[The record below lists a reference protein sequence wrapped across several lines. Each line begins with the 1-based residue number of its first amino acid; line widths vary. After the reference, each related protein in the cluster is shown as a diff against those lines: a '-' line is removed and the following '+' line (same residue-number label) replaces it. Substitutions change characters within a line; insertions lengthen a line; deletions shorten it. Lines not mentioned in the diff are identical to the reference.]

1 MVLFFEI
8 SMWISVLPCLISIV
22 ASSSAVVDASTATP
36 LISFFPSLPA
46 APSQF
51 PTRLSKSLSKMKRL
65 THRFRA
71 LAEPL
76 APRFLLLA
84 ATLILIKKRFRC
96 PPPRRSRSR
105 VFLVSPLLLLLLL
118 FFFCGGRA
126 FFCVD
131 LFDIKKKGRKKKDT
145 KISTEREYFFVYHNS
160 QRSSPRTR
168 PKKRKSRLG
177 EQESLGSLGWRL
189 WNQRPKH
196 TKGRKESHL
205 KRDLGIYS

>member
-105 VFLVSPLLLLLLL
+105 VFLVSPLLLLFFFLLCLLL
-118 FFFCGGRA
+118 VVEL

-131 LFDIKKKGRKKKDT
+131 LFEAFKKKDT

-168 PKKRKSRLG
+168 PKN
-177 EQESLGSLGWRL
+177 GS
-189 WNQRPKH
+189 H
-196 TKGRKESHL
+196 V
-205 KRDLGIYS
+205 

>member
-105 VFLVSPLLLLLLL
+105 VFLVSPLLLLLFFF

-168 PKKRKSRLG
+168 PKNEVTFR
-177 EQESLGSLGWRL
+177 
-189 WNQRPKH
+189 
-196 TKGRKESHL
+196 
-205 KRDLGIYS
+205 

>member
-105 VFLVSPLLLLLLL
+105 VFLVSPLLLLLFFFFF

-168 PKKRKSRLG
+168 PKNEVTFR
-177 EQESLGSLGWRL
+177 
-189 WNQRPKH
+189 
-196 TKGRKESHL
+196 
-205 KRDLGIYS
+205 

>member
-1 MVLFFEI
+1 MREYYYFSMTLLLRTVRYKNTRHFFFFYSRI
-8 SMWISVLPCLISIV
+8 ISIRFY
-22 ASSSAVVDASTATP
+22 SS
-36 LISFFPSLPA
+36 
-46 APSQF
+46 
-51 PTRLSKSLSKMKRL
+51 
-65 THRFRA
+65 
-71 LAEPL
+71 
-76 APRFLLLA
+76 
-84 ATLILIKKRFRC
+84 
-96 PPPRRSRSR
+96 
-105 VFLVSPLLLLLLL
+105 LVLLLLLLF

>member
-105 VFLVSPLLLLLLL
+105 VFLVSPLLLFF

-145 KISTEREYFFVYHNS
+145 KISTERERVFFCV
-160 QRSSPRTR
+160 P
-168 PKKRKSRLG
+168 
-177 EQESLGSLGWRL
+177 
-189 WNQRPKH
+189 
-196 TKGRKESHL
+196 
-205 KRDLGIYS
+205 

>member
-84 ATLILIKKRFRC
+84 ATLILIKSVSGALLLVGLALAFFSSLRC
-96 PPPRRSRSR
+96 CCSSSSVVVSF
-105 VFLVSPLLLLLLL
+105 VFLSSN
-118 FFFCGGRA
+118 FFFVST
-126 FFCVD
+126 FSKHF
-131 LFDIKKKGRKKKDT
+131 KKKIQKYQQ
-145 KISTEREYFFVYHNS
+145 RESIFLCTI
-160 QRSSPRTR
+160 TR
-168 PKKRKSRLG
+168 NAPLRELAQKTKSRLG
-177 EQESLGSLGWRL
+177 EQGSLGSLGWRL

>member
-46 APSQF
+46 APSQS

-118 FFFCGGRA
+118 FFFFFFCGGRA

-131 LFDIKKKGRKKKDT
+131 FFSTLKRKVGKKKIQKYQQ
-145 KISTEREYFFVYHNS
+145 RESIFLCTI
-160 QRSSPRTR
+160 TR
-168 PKKRKSRLG
+168 NAPLRELAQKNEVTFR
-177 EQESLGSLGWRL
+177 
-189 WNQRPKH
+189 
-196 TKGRKESHL
+196 
-205 KRDLGIYS
+205 